1 MNFKTAA
8 ALILFFYLGI
18 GDVHAYIDPGTGS
31 YILQIIVAG
40 MLGAAY
46 ALKIYWAKVWL
57 FLTSKFSGSQ
67 DPPADKDNG
76 SG

>member
-8 ALILFFYLGI
+8 ALILYLYLA
-18 GDVHAYIDPGTGS
+18 VREAHAYIDPGTGS

-40 MLGAAY
+40 LLGAAY
-46 ALKIYWAKVWL
+46 ALKLYWTKVWL
-57 FLTSKFSGSQ
+57 FLTNKLSSSKSSST
-67 DPPADKDNG
+67 DEADG

>member
-8 ALILFFYLGI
+8 TLTLFFSLGI
-18 GDVHAYIDPGTGS
+18 RDVHAYIDPGTGS

-46 ALKIYWAKVWL
+46 ALKIYWTRLWL
-57 FLTSKFSGSQ
+57 FLTSKFSSSQ
-67 DPPADKDNG
+67 DSSTDKEDG
-76 SG
+76 SK